1 MVSSSAVIALKSAY
15 LWPGVS
21 QAVLNFRADIAVPL
35 TYRLWPSLARQS
47 LRP

>member
-1 MVSSSAVIALKSAY
+1 MVSSSAATALKSAC

-21 QAVLNFRADIAVPL
+21 QAVFSFRADIAVPL